1 MAYFSNQGMAS
12 AILLYRSSAHPQ
24 HWIAWSDRSG
34 WLLFPAKFNGWQER
48 QPYPG
53 ANPAKL
59 QQVPLWLSF
68 NTGLLEAIMMRA
80 A

>member
-1 MAYFSNQGMAS
+1 MAS
-12 AILLYRSSAHPQ
+12 AIVLYRSPAHQ
-24 HWIAWSDRSG
+24 HHWIAWSDSSG
-34 WLLFPAKFNGWQER
+34 WLVFPAKFNGWQER

-53 ANPAKL
+53 VPPSNL
-59 QQVPLWLSF
+59 QKVPLWLSF